1 LVRPKSQ
8 VNREKAVAYLKA
20 GTALVLTTQLL
31 RNVFDRS
38 HTPSSRSILADG
50 TERHM
55 AENESRVPS
64 ETDLEGLGIG

>member
-20 GTALVLTTQLL
+20 GKTLVLTTQLL

-38 HTPSSRSILADG
+38 RTPSSRSILADD
-50 TERHM
+50 TERHL
-55 AENESRVPS
+55 AQNEWRVPS
-64 ETDLEGLGIG
+64 ETDLI